1 MNPRAVLLLLLS
13 SACAVAQNPFV
24 GNVKEA
30 DAGRAL
36 FRIMCAPC
44 HGIKAQGGRG
54 PDLTLG
60 VYNNGGDDKDLFRVI
75 SSGVSGTEMPGY
87 GARIGDEN
95 VWRMVTYIRS
105 VATRKEEPPGGDR
118 AAGERIFWGKG
129 GCGACHQVGERGGIM
144 GPELNRV
151 GRKRSL
157 THLRLSITD
166 PNADLSPGFYK
177 ITVLTKSGQKIT
189 GTQRNFDNFSAQLMT
204 LDGKLLSF
212 ARDEVTSAAREYTSM
227 MPSYKNFSAGEMN
240 DLLTYLVS
248 LRGEN

>member
-1 MNPRAVLLLLLS
+1 M
-13 SACAVAQNPFV
+13 SALAQNPYA
-24 GNVKEA
+24 GNAKEA

-60 VYNNGGDDKDLFRVI
+60 IYNNGNQDKDLFRAI
-75 SSGVSGTEMPGY
+75 SNGVSGTEMPGY

-95 VWRMVTYIRS
+95 VWRMITYIRS
-105 VATRKEEPPGGDR
+105 VATRKEEAPGGDR
-118 AAGERIFWGKG
+118 AAGEKLFWGKG
-129 GCGACHQVGERGGIM
+129 GCGGCHKVGERGGPM

-157 THLRLSITD
+157 AYLRQSITD

-177 ITVLTKSGQKIT
+177 ITVVTKAGQKVV
-189 GTQRNFDNFSAQLMT
+189 GTQRSFDNFSAQLMT
-204 LDGKLLSF
+204 MDGKLMSF
-212 ARDEVTSAAREYTSM
+212 LREDVTGADREYTSL
-227 MPSYKNFSAGEMN
+227 MPAYRTFSDREMN

>member
-1 MNPRAVLLLLLS
+1 M
-13 SACAVAQNPFV
+13 
-24 GNVKEA
+24 KEA
-30 DAGRAL
+30 DAGRGL

-60 VYNNGGDDKDLFRVI
+60 VYSNGNEDKDLFRVI
-75 SSGVSGTEMPGY
+75 AHGVGGTEMPGY

-105 VATRKEEPPGGDR
+105 VANRKEEAPGGDR
-118 AAGERIFWGKG
+118 AAGEKLFWGKG
-129 GCGACHQVGERGGIM
+129 GCGACHKVGERGGVM

-157 THLRLSITD
+157 AHLRESITD
-166 PNADLSPGFYK
+166 PNKDLSPGFYK
-177 ITVLTKSGQKIT
+177 ITVVTKSGQKIV
-189 GTQRNFDNFSAQLMT
+189 GAQRSFDNFSAQLMT
-204 LDGKLLSF
+204 MDGKLLSF
-212 ARDEVTSAAREYTSM
+212 LREDVGSATREYTSL
-227 MPSYKNFSAGEMN
+227 MPAYKNFTEREMN
-240 DLLTYLVS
+240 DLLTYMVS